1 MSLDLEGAGQ
11 QSVSDATN
19 KTHNKCAGNFNLSDT
34 QTRGHLRY
42 LNNNNT
48 CTLNLIRLPC

>member
-11 QSVSDATN
+11 LSVSDAIN
-19 KTHNKCAGNFNLSDT
+19 KTHNKWAENFNLSDT
-34 QTRGHLRY
+34 QTKGHLRC